1 MKNELKS
8 IYEKPELT
16 KVGDAQDVIL
26 GITIN
31 GDDLDMNYVFSQGEF
46 EPESIPDEE

>member
-1 MKNELKS
+1 MENELKP

-26 GITIN
+26 GFATA
-31 GDDLDMNYVFSQGEF
+31 GDDLDMNWVFSQLEF
-46 EPESIPDEE
+46 EPESIPEE